1 MKKPRKISK
10 VEIRSICDSIIGVCE
25 EKMRGYSLDYV
36 HISNPGNVVPPM
48 WAYRDSLKD
57 VELGNSGWQKSY
69 CFVTDLYL
77 EFWSCVDII
86 NRWLALRKK

>member
-1 MKKPRKISK
+1 M
-10 VEIRSICDSIIGVCE
+10 EIRGICDSIIGNRD
-25 EKMRGYSLDYV
+25 EKMRGCSLDYV
-36 HISNPGNVVPPM
+36 RISNPGNVVPPM

-57 VELGNSGWQKSY
+57 AELGSSGWQKSY

-77 EFWSCVDII
+77 EFWSCIDII